1 MVEAVWL
8 DGGGEVQIHRW
19 WKCSSSAPVGKA
31 ESALGGRR
39 GGGKGVGSMLDDG
52 KGRGRGTRSVL
63 GGGKGGGKGVGSM
76 LGDGK
81 GRGRG
86 TRSVLGGGKGGE
98 RGAGST
104 RCGAIVVKEA
114 QPRRQAHVELER
126 GCVERCERREMG
138 EKQTRCGGWD

>member
-1 MVEAVWL
+1 MNGSANPLMVEAVWL

-39 GGGKGVGSMLDDG
+39 GGGKGVGSMLD
-52 KGRGRGTRSVL
+52 
-63 GGGKGGGKGVGSM
+63 
-76 LGDGK
+76 DGK